1 MDEQEKA
8 IRETAARQKLE
19 SQAAAI
25 AIATPRPGV
34 LADVFKTQPDI
45 EVGKYKVRP
54 FYDLDFEFLQEL
66 GHPFATFAVGD
77 TREIDE
83 FVPRGPKAWQ
93 LFWIMTTPVV
103 EVEALFKSGG
113 VKGVEDASRA
123 EFGQYQL
130 GALFSIYKAVVSQLM
145 IYAKSVVGYSASEFE
160 SDEKEASGKIPP
172 Q

>member
-1 MDEQEKA
+1 MGIESDIAK
-8 IRETAARQKLE
+8 TAARQKLE

-25 AIATPRPGV
+25 AIATPRPGA
-34 LADVFKTQPDI
+34 LADVFKSQPDI

-66 GHPFATFAVGD
+66 SHPFSTFAVGD
-77 TREIDE
+77 TKEIDE

-93 LFWIMTTPVV
+93 LFWIMTTPVTD
-103 EVEALFKSGG
+103 VEALFKSGG
-113 VKGVEDASRA
+113 IKGVQEASRA

-130 GALFSIYKAVVSQLM
+130 GALFSLYKAVVSQLM
-145 IYAKSVVGYSASEFE
+145 IYAKSVVGYSAIEPE
-160 SDEKEASGKIPP
+160 SDDKEASGKVPP